1 MSLQI
6 QVPYLPSP
14 FLKKFNIVPS
24 KRQREERKI
33 FCVKIIDREA
43 IEKLKCYLM
52 HSVAL

>member
-1 MSLQI
+1 MTLQI
-6 QVPYLPSP
+6 QVPYLSSP
-14 FLKKFNIVPS
+14 FFKKSNIVPIE
-24 KRQREERKI
+24 RQREEREI